1 MTITKNFWK
10 NKSILSKLQQ
20 LRFRGKS
27 VSNLGNE
34 NGIRKSHVLIS
45 AYNPKGTR
53 SRQMKFYVGN

>member
-10 NKSILSKLQQ
+10 NKSILIKLQQ
-20 LRFRGKS
+20 FRFRGKS

-34 NGIRKSHVLIS
+34 NGIRNSHVLLS
-45 AYNPKGTR
+45 AHNPKGTR